1 MYNLSM
7 VLEEPPAPAARDDAG
22 LAAALEGVARR
33 LEVEKSLS
41 GEHGKR
47 SALTRT

>member
-7 VLEEPPAPAARDDAG
+7 VLEEPPAPAALDEAG
-22 LAAALEGVARR
+22 FAAALDGVARR
-33 LEVEKSLS
+33 LKVGKSS
-41 GEHGKR
+41 SEEHGKR

>member
-22 LAAALEGVARR
+22 FAAALEGVARR
-33 LEVEKSLS
+33 LKVEKSS
-41 GEHGKR
+41 SEEHGKR